1 MDEIKLTEKDLLQEG
16 TQAADGLEATSASD
30 AAQTGPAQDEPAPSL
45 STPVAPTAEERADAG
60 ITEPAGEPEGDPTDP
75 LTPTQPTQPT
85 HIEDHADA
93 NHVDPSQ
100 SETPTQLT
108 DAQPAQERMFTQSQ
122 VNEMMGECRMSTR
135 ERTFRYIYDRY
146 GVSGDKELDDLI
158 GNAQRYD
165 TLHEQYEADR
175 KGWNDQSKAR
185 DAELAGLK
193 EHIALMESGIDKS
206 KYDDA
211 KAILGYKGLEINAD
225 NIQAELTSHPEWRA
239 TQPAEAPNPNFM
251 KKPDQPNPA
260 QTAPTPTEPQSRLSV
275 LGNEPKAGPSP
286 EEEEE
291 AMAWRYFK

>member
-30 AAQTGPAQDEPAPSL
+30 AAPAEPAPSL

-75 LTPTQPTQPT
+75 LTPAQPT

-93 NHVDPSQ
+93 NRIDPSQ
-100 SETPTQLT
+100 PTE
-108 DAQPAQERMFTQSQ
+108 AQPAQERMFTQSQ

-175 KGWNDQSKAR
+175 KGWDDQSKSTA
-185 DAELAGLK
+185 AELAGLK